1 MAVYSYDYFVILVLK
16 QRQLRTE
23 HVHYVLFFS
32 RATYKKALLDHLK
45 NYRFAVHSLQQ
56 IVIAKGFNEQVL
68 SVIKFKDGSVKLRG
82 IKMLVRKG

>member
-1 MAVYSYDYFVILVLK
+1 M
-16 QRQLRTE
+16 
-23 HVHYVLFFS
+23 
-32 RATYKKALLDHLK
+32 
-45 NYRFAVHSLQQ
+45 YRFAVHSLQQ